1 MPVVLTLVSAAGCLP
16 SDFSERHASRVEAH
30 LPTPGAPS
38 DAVFAKGGRA
48 LGPPDGRTVAIGR
61 GSFLVVRFFRAVPN
75 GPGPDLRIYELGPDG
90 AQAKIAVSRGGA
102 RFVELTTVLEGPVSE
117 IDFDDAGLDRV
128 SHVRIRGLDDAGTE
142 PGFDLDALEALQ

>member
-1 MPVVLTLVSAAGCLP
+1 MPVVLTLLWGASCLP

-30 LPTPGAPS
+30 LPPPGAPE
-38 DAVFAKGGRA
+38 DAVYVKAGRA

-61 GSFLVVRFFRAVPN
+61 GSFVVLRFFRAVPN

-90 AQAKIAVSRGGA
+90 ARARIALSRGGA
-102 RFVELTTVLEGPVSE
+102 RFVELTTILEGPVSE
-117 IDFDDAGLDRV
+117 IDFDDADLDRV
-128 SHVRIRGLDDAGTE
+128 SHVRIRGLDDAGAE